1 MSVPQPIIDL
11 LRALNSGVTE
21 TIKQAEQVYSQLKKQ
36 EPDQLVNSFI
46 VLLRTSQDELLRSY
60 PPVLLRTLVN
70 VNDSGSIL
78 KFIKPETL
86 ATLKTELM
94 FAVKQEPK
102 NFIRHSILNVIAIL
116 AIQLVP
122 EQQWPEI
129 LQFII
134 ESSSSPEENLRESSF
149 FLIGAIID
157 DSRVAQTLSPH
168 FSHFA
173 LLAEK
178 GLNDPSPKVQVSALQ
193 TISTFI
199 DANPE
204 KAEVF
209 KPLIPAMLN
218 TIQKTIES
226 NLEKEAQKGI
236 LTFIIIA
243 QYHSDWFKT
252 SFDIIYKVFFQFLE
266 HQSLEDETKHACL
279 HFFLTFAEF
288 KSSIMK
294 KKMYLEPIV
303 LLLLKWM
310 SSVEDLELQEW
321 NALDTEPSDDDDSNV
336 AFEAIEALSH
346 CISKGLWEF
355 FLQCA
360 PTLFNSTN
368 WKERYTGLMTLSSIS
383 EGCEKQI
390 RANFKNIIQ
399 SILPLAN
406 DSHPRV
412 RFAFFF
418 CLGSFASCL
427 KREMQDL
434 YKTLIPVSLQ
444 HLNDPFSRVTIS
456 NCEFLTLFLDEI
468 KPSKVK
474 EFKAPF
480 LERLS
485 PLLQN
490 ADYKIV
496 QHSLNAF
503 SSVVDGIGEEFTQ
516 HYKEIMPFL
525 IKILRTQ
532 TSIETRTLRG
542 RAIETISLIG
552 LAVGKKVFLSDCVQI
567 IEYVS
572 SLEKFKE
579 DDPQVD
585 FFLRAFTRFAQCLG
599 EDFVPFLGYSM
610 SPLMDAI
617 NGEVGNF
624 EQEDEF
630 TNQSVDG
637 TADSGSI
644 VMENKAMA
652 LEMVSIYAMELKHH
666 LFPYVEQLYKGSID
680 LVDFPYSSLVA
691 IQAVNL
697 IPFLVRISKQ
707 YFETVGNLQ
716 DGMKHEFTNKLFLSS
731 FERMAASIKTEA
743 EPDTLS
749 AKLKALSDLLDI
761 GGQCEQA
768 DKILQ
773 STFEVVIESF
783 NTLQEIEEEYQ
794 QQIDEEDEDADEAPE
809 REIIDDAYNSLAMVL
824 GEVCIQYKEKSV
836 AHISSVLPTM
846 IDLIESAPSV
856 EIKTSMICILDDLI
870 ENGGQEAFQL
880 YPHIVKP
887 MMNCTAPNLNPSLVQ
902 SAVFGIGLAA
912 ENGKDFFS
920 PFLMDSLQLIN
931 NVIVAYNQIPE
942 KDDDIVVARDNA
954 ISAMGRIITNL
965 PQHLGANFPQTIS
978 LWLGYLP
985 IQDDGEASSIIKS
998 LCILI
1003 RDFNQQIITQQY
1015 IVKVLE
1021 IIAVGL
1027 HKKVVTANEKQ
1038 IIEVALGSQ
1047 RALTTQFLSQLSN
1060 EHQNLLA
1067 NFFKN

>member
-1 MSVPQPIIDL
+1 MNLQPITDL
-11 LRALNSGVTE
+11 LKALNSGNTT
-21 TIKQAEQVYSQLKKQ
+21 TIQQAEQLYADYKNHQ
-36 EPDQLVNSFI
+36 PDQLVNSFI
-46 VLLRTSQDELLRSY
+46 VLIRTSQDELLRSY

-70 VNDSGSIL
+70 GNDSGNIL
-78 KFIKPETL
+78 KGLKPETL
-86 ATLKTELM
+86 VTLKTELM
-94 FAVKQEPK
+94 FAVREEPK
-102 NFIRHSILNVIAIL
+102 NHIRHSILNVIAIL

-122 EQQWPEI
+122 EQKWPEI
-129 LQFII
+129 LSFII

-149 FLIGAIID
+149 YLIGAIID
-157 DSRVAQTLSPH
+157 DSRVAETLAPH
-168 FSHFA
+168 FDKFA
-173 LLAEK
+173 LLVEK
-178 GLNDPSPKVQVSALQ
+178 GLNDPSAKVQVSALE
-193 TISTFI
+193 TVSTFI

-252 SFDIIYKVFFQFLE
+252 NFDMIFKVFFQFLE

-294 KKMYLEPIV
+294 KKLYLEPIV

-310 SSVEDLELQEW
+310 SSVEDMDLKDW
-321 NALDTEPSDDDDSNV
+321 NSLDTEPSDDDDSNV

-346 CISKGLWEF
+346 CVSKGLWEF

-360 PTLFNSTN
+360 PTLLNSGN

-390 RANFKNIIQ
+390 KTNFKLIIQ

-412 RFAFFF
+412 RFAFFY
-418 CLGSFASCL
+418 CLGSFASYL

-434 YKTLIPVSLQ
+434 YKTLIPVSLE
-444 HLNDPFSRVTIS
+444 HLNDPFPRVTIS

-468 KPSKVK
+468 KPNRVK
-474 EFKAPF
+474 EFKDQF
-480 LERLS
+480 LGRLS

-490 ADYKIV
+490 ENYKIV

-516 HYKEIMPFL
+516 HYSEIMPFL

-532 TSIETRTLRG
+532 TSVETKTLRG
-542 RAIETISLIG
+542 RAIETISLVG
-552 LAVGKKVFLSDCVQI
+552 LAVGKKVFLNDCIQI
-567 IEYVS
+567 IQYVS
-572 SLEKFKE
+572 SLEKFKD

-599 EDFVPFLGYSM
+599 EDFIPYLKYSM

-617 NGEVGNF
+617 NGKVDSSVENG
-624 EQEDEF
+624 EDFSDES
-630 TNQSVDG
+630 NN
-637 TADSGSI
+637 SGSI

-666 LFPYVEQLYKGSID
+666 LFPYVEQLYKGSIE
-680 LVDFPYSSLVA
+680 LVDFPFSSLVA

-697 IPFLVRISKQ
+697 IPFLVKISKQ
-707 YFETVGNLQ
+707 HFEAVGGLK
-716 DGMKHEFTNKLFLSS
+716 DGMKAEFTSRLFLDSY
-731 FERMAASIKTEA
+731 ERMAASIKTES

-749 AKLKALSDLLDI
+749 AKLKALSDLMDI

-768 DKILQ
+768 DRIL
-773 STFEVVIESF
+773 SLTFEVANESF
-783 NTLQEIEEEYQ
+783 GTLQELETEYQ
-794 QQIDEEDEDADEAPE
+794 ENIDEEDEDADESPE

-824 GEVCIQYKEKSV
+824 GEVCIQFKEKAV
-836 AHISSVLPTM
+836 PYIATVLPAM
-846 IDLIESAPSV
+846 IELIETAPSV

-870 ENGGQEAFQL
+870 ENGGQKAFEL
-880 YPHIVKP
+880 YPHIIKP
-887 MMNCTAPNLNPSLVQ
+887 MMNCTLPNLDPSLIQ

-912 ENGKDFFS
+912 ENGKDYFT
-920 PFLMDSLQLIN
+920 PFLMESLQLIN
-931 NVIVAYNQIPE
+931 NVIVSVNSVQE
-942 KDDDIVVARDNA
+942 QDDDLIAARDNA

-965 PQHLGANFPQTIS
+965 PQHLGNNFPQTIA
-978 LWLGYLP
+978 LWLSYLP
-985 IQDDGEASSIIKS
+985 IQDDGEAGSIIKS
-998 LCILI
+998 LCTLI
-1003 RDFNQQIITQQY
+1003 RDFSQQIMTQQY

-1027 HKKVVTANEKQ
+1027 HKKAVNPDDKQ
-1038 IIEVALGSQ
+1038 IISLALRSQESLVAQSL
-1047 RALTTQFLSQLSN
+1047 FQLSAEN
-1060 EHQNLLA
+1060 QAILA

>member
-1 MSVPQPIIDL
+1 MSVPQAIIDL
-11 LRALNSGVTE
+11 LKALNSGVTE
-21 TIKQAEQVYSQLKKQ
+21 TIKGAEVLYSQLKKL

-46 VLLRTSQDELLRSY
+46 ILLRTSQDELLRSY

-70 VNDSGSIL
+70 GNDSGNIL
-78 KFIKPETL
+78 KSLQPETL
-86 ATLKTELM
+86 VNLKTELM
-94 FAVKQEPK
+94 FAVRQEPK
-102 NFIRHSILNVIAIL
+102 NYIRHSILNVVAIL

-122 EQQWPEI
+122 EKQWPEI

-134 ESSSSPEENLRESSF
+134 ESSVSTEENLRESSF
-149 FLIGAIID
+149 YLIGAIID
-157 DSRVAQTLSPH
+157 DSRVAETLSPH
-168 FSHFA
+168 FGEFA
-173 LLAEK
+173 ILAEK
-178 GLNDPSPKVQVSALQ
+178 GLNDSSLKVQVSALQ
-193 TISTFI
+193 TISNFI
-199 DANPE
+199 DANAE

-252 SFDIIYKVFFQFLE
+252 SFDMIFKVFFSFLE

-294 KKMYLEPIV
+294 KKQYLEPIV

-310 SSVEDLELQEW
+310 SSVEDMDIKEW
-321 NALDTEPSDDDDSNV
+321 NSLDTEPSDDDDSNV
-336 AFEAIEALSH
+336 AFEAIEALSQ
-346 CISKGLWEF
+346 CVSKGLWDF

-360 PTLFNSTN
+360 PTLLNSTN
-368 WKERYTGLMTLSSIS
+368 WTERYTGLMTLSSIS

-390 RANFKNIIQ
+390 KSKFQLIIQ

-412 RFAFFF
+412 RFAFFY
-418 CLGSFASCL
+418 CLGSFASYI

-434 YKTLIPVSLQ
+434 YKTLIPVSLE
-444 HLNDPFSRVTIS
+444 HLNDQYSRVTIA

-468 KPSKVK
+468 KPSRVK
-474 EFKAPF
+474 EFKGQF

-490 ADYKIV
+490 GDYKIV

-516 HYKEIMPFL
+516 HYAQIMPFL

-532 TSIETRTLRG
+532 TSAETKTLRG

-552 LAVGKKVFLSDCVQI
+552 LAVGKKVFLGDCVQI
-567 IEYVS
+567 IQYVS
-572 SLEKFKE
+572 SLEKFKD

-599 EDFVPFLGYSM
+599 EDFVPYLNYSM

-617 NGEVGNF
+617 NGKVENLI
-624 EQEDEF
+624 ENQTEDFSDE
-630 TNQSVDG
+630 TNN
-637 TADSGSI
+637 SGSI
-644 VMENKAMA
+644 IMENKAMA

-666 LFPYVEQLYKGSID
+666 LFPYVEQLYKGSIE
-680 LVDFPYSSLVA
+680 LIDFPYNSLVA

-697 IPFLVRISKQ
+697 IPFLVKISKQ
-707 YFETVGNLQ
+707 HFEAVGKLG
-716 DGMKHEFTNKLFLSS
+716 DGMKTEFSSRLFMDS

-749 AKLKALSDLLDI
+749 AKLKALSDLMDI
-761 GGQCEQA
+761 GGQCDQA
-768 DKILQ
+768 EKILRL
-773 STFEVVIESF
+773 TFEVVNESF
-783 NTLQEIEEEYQ
+783 STLQEFENEYQ
-794 QQIDEEDEDADEAPE
+794 ENIDEEDDDADESPE

-824 GEVCIQYKEKSV
+824 GEVCIQYKENAV
-836 AHISSVLPTM
+836 PYIATVLPVM
-846 IDLIESAPSV
+846 IELIESAPSV

-870 ENGGQEAFQL
+870 ENGGQKAFEL

-887 MMNCTAPNLNPSLVQ
+887 MLNSISPSNNPSLIQ

-912 ENGKDFFS
+912 ENGKNYFA

-931 NVIVAYNQIPE
+931 NVIVSVNQLPE
-942 KDDDIVVARDNA
+942 KDDDFIGARDNA

-978 LWLGYLP
+978 LWLSYLP
-985 IQDDGEASSIIKS
+985 IQDDGEAASIIKS

-1003 RDFNQQIITQQY
+1003 RDFNQQIINPQY

-1021 IIAVGL
+1021 VISVGL
-1027 HKKVVTANEKQ
+1027 HKKVVNSDEKQ
-1038 IIEVALGSQ
+1038 IIFAALASQ
-1047 RALTTQFLSQLSN
+1047 QSLITQSLSQLSN
-1060 EHQNLLA
+1060 ENQTLLA